1 MFSYKYFLKNI
12 GFLAFF
18 LQIKNRE
25 SAARS
30 RAKRV
35 EQVCALET
43 QVEQLKSQNRNLRT
57 EVIKKAAAPPDP
69 YTGKGIDGQPLR
81 RTRTMPL

>member
-1 MFSYKYFLKNI
+1 M
-12 GFLAFF
+12 AWCM
-18 LQIKNRE
+18 QIKNRE

-35 EQVCALET
+35 EYTSALEV
-43 QVEQLKSQNRNLRT
+43 QVEQLREQNKALRGQ
-57 EVIKKAAAPPDP
+57 VIAVAAPPPDP
-69 YTGKGIDGQPLR
+69 HAGKVDGQPLR